1 MLDVQ
6 EKICYSPGDS
16 PSIFILWRHF
26 MERDELFLTYEKEV
40 AEFKLGLIAR
50 LARETSLPKKPGRRR
65 TSNFDMIEKVLG
77 DAGKPLHVSEIIAAV
92 EKEFGVQLDRD
103 SLSSA
108 MGKQIRKE
116 VRFNRVAPNTFG
128 LKQE

>member
-1 MLDVQ
+1 
-6 EKICYSPGDS
+6 
-16 PSIFILWRHF
+16 

-50 LARETSLPKKPGRRR
+50 LAREVSLPQKPGRRR
-65 TSNFDMIEKVLG
+65 TSNFDMVEKVLG

-108 MGKQIRKE
+108 MGKQIKKE
-116 VRFNRVAPNTFG
+116 YDSTG
-128 LKQE
+128 

>member
-1 MLDVQ
+1 
-6 EKICYSPGDS
+6 
-16 PSIFILWRHF
+16 

-50 LARETSLPKKPGRRR
+50 LARKTSLHQPGRRR
-65 TSNFDMIEKVLG
+65 TSNLDMVEKVLG

-108 MGKQIRKE
+108 VGKQILKG

-128 LKQE
+128 LQQE

>member
-1 MLDVQ
+1 
-6 EKICYSPGDS
+6 
-16 PSIFILWRHF
+16 

-50 LARETSLPKKPGRRR
+50 LARKTSLHQPGRRR
-65 TSNFDMIEKVLG
+65 TSNLDMVEKVLG

-92 EKEFGVQLDRD
+92 EREFGVQLDRD

-108 MGKQIRKE
+108 MGKQILKG

-128 LKQE
+128 LRQE

>member
-1 MLDVQ
+1 
-6 EKICYSPGDS
+6 
-16 PSIFILWRHF
+16 
-26 MERDELFLTYEKEV
+26 MEREELFLTYEKEV

-50 LARETSLPKKPGRRR
+50 LARKTSLHQPGRRR
-65 TSNFDMIEKVLG
+65 TSNLDMVEKVLG

-92 EKEFGVQLDRD
+92 EREFGVQLDRD

-108 MGKQIRKE
+108 MGKQILKG

-128 LKQE
+128 LRQE